1 MFRKPLKSARTAAAG
16 TLLLGSALLAGTAPV
31 VRAADPYDKSLEQR
45 VEALERELNTMSNDS
60 KGKNVTTTD
69 VPTFVQASS
78 NVQELVFSGELRFRN
93 EYSTTDN
100 QAANNTTQADANR
113 FRFRLFADY
122 KLNNNFFAGAAV
134 QTTLASDSGNTTIS
148 EGFDNYALYLWRF
161 FIGWHTKDD
170 SIRIVAGKQPNP
182 FYEETE
188 LLWDA
193 DISPIGLTE
202 QVKYSITPQ
211 LDVSL
216 IGGQFLFEDNPE
228 NAFYDGNGTANPP
241 TTAVPGQNVP
251 GGDYNQ
257 DAYLFYQQLLATF
270 KVNNN
275 ISVSA
280 APGFL
285 FYGEH
290 GGTAPYLAVSPSS
303 GNAGAGRGAG
313 NGTGQFPGVT
323 TGIAQTVN
331 STVTVPAGGGR
342 VTVPVAFTP
351 STLTNTG
358 ALQNSAAFNS
368 ANATRNLGILTFDGD
383 VKLGLGKIKVKAY
396 GQAAYNIDGGARI
409 AQEYANATVTGG
421 ATARGLDG
429 FQDKIAF
436 STGFTIGSDYQI
448 KKSGDYVFLA
458 EYRQVGL
465 GSVDPNLNDS
475 DWNFSRLGFR
485 GIKIAASYGFYSWLI
500 GSVTYFGSNNLGSE
514 KNLNIG
520 VGDYNASH
528 IFQFDLTTRF

>member
-1 MFRKPLKSARTAAAG
+1 MKRLFRKPLKSARSAAAG
-16 TLLLGSALLAGTAPV
+16 TLLLGGAFLSGSAPT

-45 VEALERELNTMSNDS
+45 VEALERELNTMANDS
-60 KGKNVTTTD
+60 KGKDVTSTD
-69 VPTFVQASS
+69 VPTFVRASS

-134 QTTLASDSGNTTIS
+134 QTALASDSGNTTVS
-148 EGFDNYALYLWRF
+148 EGFDNYSLYLWRF
-161 FIGWHTKDD
+161 FIGWHSKDD
-170 SIRIVAGKQPNP
+170 SLRIVAGKQPNP

-188 LLWDA
+188 MLWDA

-202 QVKYSITPQ
+202 QVKYDINSQ
-211 LDVSL
+211 FSLSL

-228 NAFYDGNGTANPP
+228 NALYDGNGT
-241 TTAVPGQNVP
+241 TAAIPGQTVP
-251 GGDYNQ
+251 GGDYSD

-275 ISVSA
+275 FSVSA

-285 FYGEH
+285 FYGDH
-290 GGTAPYLAVSPSS
+290 GGTAPYLASNPSS

-313 NGTGQFPGVT
+313 NGTGQFPGTGSLVT
-323 TGIAQTVN
+323 TRSGT
-331 STVTVPAGGGR
+331 TT
-342 VTVPVAFTP
+342 TT
-351 STLTNTG
+351 TLVTNTG

-383 VKLGLGKIKVKAY
+383 VKLGLGSKLKLKVY
-396 GQAAYNIDGGARI
+396 GQAAYNLYGGRRI
-409 AQEYANATVTGG
+409 AQEYANPTVTGF
-421 ATARGLDG
+421 ATAEGLDG
-429 FQDKIAF
+429 TTDKLAF
-436 STGFTIGSDYQI
+436 STGFTLGSDYQI
-448 KKSGDYVFLA
+448 KKAGDYVFLA

-485 GIKIAASYGFYSWLI
+485 GIKIAASYGIYSWLI

-528 IFQFDLTTRF
+528 VFQFDLTTRF